1 MASMSISSASQAN
14 LAQTAAASRPAQV
27 QPETE
32 SKAAPAVLKQ
42 DTVKL
47 SAAAQARMM
56 HRQGQSPALIAAML
70 GTNVASVDGYLNI
83 KVAAPV
89 SATPTPAPTAQ
100 AAPSAPA
107 AAPEEPAA
115 SKPAAEPQAAT
126 GKA

>member
-1 MASMSISSASQAN
+1 MASMSISSASPAN
-14 LAQTAAASRPAQV
+14 VAQTAAASRPAPV
-27 QPETE
+27 QSETE
-32 SKAAPAVLKQ
+32 SKAAPAALKP

-83 KVAAPV
+83 KVAAAV
-89 SATPTPAPTAQ
+89 TPAPTPVATPEPAQ
-100 AAPSAPA
+100 AAPA
-107 AAPEEPAA
+107 EPAA
-115 SKPAAEPQAAT
+115 GKPATAPQAPT